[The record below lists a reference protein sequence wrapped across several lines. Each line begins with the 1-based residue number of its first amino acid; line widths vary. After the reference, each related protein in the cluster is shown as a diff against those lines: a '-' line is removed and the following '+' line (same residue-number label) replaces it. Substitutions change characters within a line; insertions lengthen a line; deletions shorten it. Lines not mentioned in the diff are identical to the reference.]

1 VDAKK
6 IMGTSKYNVG
16 DRIAVVRGTY
26 RSQHGRVVRFT
37 FLMVEIKLDDGKVV
51 MVRQS
56 RVVRDD
62 RVTIEDQVIGL
73 RVNQSSVLVEMEM
86 ELRRLKAGVAA

>member
-1 VDAKK
+1 
-6 IMGTSKYNVG
+6 MGTSKYNVG

-37 FLMVEIKLDDGKVV
+37 KLDDGKVV

-56 RVVRDD
+56 SVVRDD